1 MALSALRQHLLG
13 GREQGSGTP
22 STPRSRHTSLW
33 RPKLGS
39 GTCEPEHG
47 QSQTVLDCSMSKSV
61 HTVHYGLS
69 EPCMRMVPQVKG
81 AMLPAP
87 PLAQDL
93 LLWTYICPSKIK
105 EQGEDPHPST
115 LPPVTLQPKPFRKAS
130 SVVMANESSA
140 TRNHHLLK

>member
-1 MALSALRQHLLG
+1 MALSAHRQHLLG
-13 GREQGSGTP
+13 GREQGAGTP

-69 EPCMRMVPQVKG
+69 VPCMEMGPQLKG
-81 AMLPAP
+81 VMLPEENKLLE
-87 PLAQDL
+87 PLNL
-93 LLWTYICPSKIK
+93 IHSKFWV
-105 EQGEDPHPST
+105 ELE
-115 LPPVTLQPKPFRKAS
+115 VLQKI
-130 SVVMANESSA
+130 SVI
-140 TRNHHLLK
+140 NHA